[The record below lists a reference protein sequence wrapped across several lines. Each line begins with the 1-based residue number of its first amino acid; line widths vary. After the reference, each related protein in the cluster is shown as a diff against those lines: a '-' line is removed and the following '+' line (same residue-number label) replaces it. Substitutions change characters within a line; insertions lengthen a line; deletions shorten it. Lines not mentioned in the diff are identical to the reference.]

1 MWWMRVILVLLL
13 PFSFLLQQGTCSA
26 STKQKHTCLPSSCG
40 KISKISYPFR
50 LKDDPIHCGDSR
62 YELSCANNVTTLYLY
77 SGKYHVQSI
86 NYNNFTIRLVDP
98 GVQQD
103 NCSSLP
109 RYFLSRSD
117 FCDTYEYE
125 EKYCK
130 DPYQAAAEGD
140 PYYLPFEH
148 IVYLNCSHQVT
159 NNPKY
164 VNTSSCLN
172 LNSKSKGYYIYA
184 MAGDLIAQDFQ
195 VGCHVKLVTPTSWS
209 GLQRNQVLSYD
220 VMHKALVYGFD
231 ISWWNLPCKNLCG
244 DPNDCSFNFTTE
256 KLQCYRI
263 CHNFWGGSPEDRFC
277 GKIYICQ
284 YYFDLLTLNV
294 STCTLVKKFNCRIF
308 LISIKSFFFLTKL
321 KI

>member
-1 MWWMRVILVLLL
+1 MILVLLL

-26 STKQKHTCLPSSCG
+26 STEQEHTCLPSSCG

-77 SGKYHVQSI
+77 SAKYHVQSI

-130 DPYQAAAEGD
+130 DPYQVAVEGSSR
-140 PYYLPFEH
+140 FEH

-209 GLQRNQVLSYD
+209 GLQRNQVFSYD
-220 VMHKALVYGFD
+220 VMHKALVYGFE
-231 ISWWNLPCKNLCG
+231 ISWFHLPCKNLCG
-244 DPNDCSFNFTTE
+244 DPDDCSFNFTTE
-256 KLQCYRI
+256 KLQCYRF
-263 CHNFWGGSPEDRFC
+263 CHNFWGGDPGDRFC

-294 STCTLVKKFNCRIF
+294 STCTLVKKFNSRIF
-308 LISIKSFFFLTKL
+308 LISIKSLLF
-321 KI
+321 